1 MASINIKSNDL
12 GYEILTFE
20 LADVD
25 IERELL
31 VLQLE
36 ELVVLVL
43 VIHEVDSGANIAT
56 SLELETES
64 VARCLDTV
72 GAGVVGAVECAVRRT
87 SRAIRAQS
95 LVPGVACVAVGGA
108 RGGVEPTPVAI
119 KHNAL
124 GLGRASAASSASG
137 NGKSRV
143 LFRSKGSSLLSV
155 DNRAEGKSTQGEG
168 EGRHACR
175 LFLKI

>member
-1 MASINIKSNDL
+1 MISSGSGHL
-12 GYEILTFE
+12 WYGILTFE

-43 VIHEVDSGANIAT
+43 VIHEVNSGANVAA
-56 SLELETES
+56 SLELETQRI
-64 VARCLDTV
+64 ARCLDTV
-72 GAGVVGAVECAVRRT
+72 GAGVVSTIECAVR
-87 SRAIRAQS
+87 SASYAIRAQS

-108 RGGVEPTPVAI
+108 AGGVKPTPVSVE
-119 KHNAL
+119 HNAL
-124 GLGRASAASSASG
+124 GFGRASTAGSASRH
-137 NGKSRV
+137 GKRRV
-143 LFRSKGSSLLSV
+143 FLRSKSSSLLGIG
-155 DNRAEGKSTQGEG
+155 NRAECKSTEGEG

-175 LFLKI
+175 LF